1 MFAFE
6 FPDDIHR
13 NLLHN
18 IVDFLDCWSRALAA
32 FAESGPAIA
41 GCRTQSH
48 HGFQLFAHVRQQR
61 EHRAR
66 QLAQCCELPLV
77 IRHIAHHHRHVNQEH
92 QRGGGLHELVDG
104 QPCGRAVAALQRTRQ
119 IILTGLG
126 DHAQSLGNQGKPH
139 VVGHILE
146 PLACFGELPSGVCE
160 YFAIGGCGQSRFSQ
174 HQPLVRRG
182 LRGRSAIPGDR
193 LKEVTDAEH
202 AVTAVGTLCAGRDG
216 EERCINRSRHRFRH
230 IRGRRA

>member
-1 MFAFE
+1 MVLDIRALPFEEGLAGRGQVFAFE
-6 FPDDIHR
+6 FLDDIHR

-32 FAESGPAIA
+32 FAKSGPAIA

-104 QPCGRAVAALQRTRQ
+104 QPCGRAVAARLRTRQ

-126 DHAQSLGNQGKPH
+126 DHAESLGDQREPH
-139 VVGHILE
+139 IVGHVLE
-146 PLACFGELPSGVCE
+146 PLARLGKQTGGIGEHL
-160 YFAIGGCGQSRFSQ
+160 AIGGGGQGRF
-174 HQPLVRRG
+174 
-182 LRGRSAIPGDR
+182 
-193 LKEVTDAEH
+193 LKH
-202 AVTAVGTLCAGRDG
+202 
-216 EERCINRSRHRFRH
+216 
-230 IRGRRA
+230 